1 MKKRILLSLAI
12 LTLLAL
18 TACNST
24 SSGSTANADPYAAMA
39 ITDEQYTCLLALWP
53 LDEAIASQGTI
64 TSYSASQQYG
74 VDMLSL
80 NAQFT
85 STDSTEKLYKKYK
98 ALISGDWEDS
108 KYSIGPTVYSG
119 KISDTVTA
127 TCQIARSGSPTE
139 VFLGVSTQ
147 DSSNTVTDTVL
158 AHWPAELIPV
168 YTEMTDENQF
178 FNTIKIEPAGTLSLS
193 RSWSITDIPA
203 AMTFYSEQLAEYDS
217 FAYDAGDEYASP
229 SITCKAKGITINISA
244 SSEIGTVE
252 ITYTR
257 PYAED

>member
-178 FNTIKIEPAGTLSLS
+178 FNTIKIEPSGTLSIS
-193 RSWSITDIPA
+193 RSWLITDIPA
-203 AMTFYSEQLAEYDS
+203 AMTFYSEQLAEYDA